1 VNGAFFCDFYFKPG
15 ILTLA
20 IKRGISAT
28 LKFPVLYGTN
38 FEKTILHSSEEPP
51 LQELRSFLFPTVRIV
66 TSPQRQGI
74 TK

>member
-1 VNGAFFCDFYFKPG
+1 TGHFYTCYKTGEFQ
-15 ILTLA
+15 LL
-20 IKRGISAT
+20 SSS
-28 LKFPVLYGTN
+28 LVLYCTN

-51 LQELRSFLFPTVRIV
+51 LQELRSFLFPTARIV

>member
-1 VNGAFFCDFYFKPG
+1 MVLFFAIFTLNRAFDTCYKTGEFQLLSSSPF
-15 ILTLA
+15 
-20 IKRGISAT
+20 
-28 LKFPVLYGTN
+28 LYGTN
-38 FEKTILHSSEEPP
+38 FEKTILHSYEEPP

>member
-1 VNGAFFCDFYFKPG
+1 MVLFFAIFTLNRPFYTCYKTGEFQ
-15 ILTLA
+15 LL
-20 IKRGISAT
+20 SSS
-28 LKFPVLYGTN
+28 LVLYCTN

-51 LQELRSFLFPTVRIV
+51 LQELRSFLFPTARIV